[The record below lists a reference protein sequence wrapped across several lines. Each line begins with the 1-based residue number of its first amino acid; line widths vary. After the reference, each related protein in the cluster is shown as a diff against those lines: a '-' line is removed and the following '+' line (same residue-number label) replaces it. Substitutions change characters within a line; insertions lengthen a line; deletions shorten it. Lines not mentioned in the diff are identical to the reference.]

1 MLDEKTLLGVF
12 EGVPQSEIS
21 RGELEAGIGMVDF
34 LSEKSGI
41 FASKGEARRM
51 LKEGGVQV
59 NKEKAL
65 EEATVTSAYLLNNK
79 YILAQKGKKNYF
91 LVKAV

>member
-1 MLDEKTLLGVF
+1 
-12 EGVPQSEIS
+12 
-21 RGELEAGIGMVDF
+21 
-34 LSEKSGI
+34 
-41 FASKGEARRM
+41 M